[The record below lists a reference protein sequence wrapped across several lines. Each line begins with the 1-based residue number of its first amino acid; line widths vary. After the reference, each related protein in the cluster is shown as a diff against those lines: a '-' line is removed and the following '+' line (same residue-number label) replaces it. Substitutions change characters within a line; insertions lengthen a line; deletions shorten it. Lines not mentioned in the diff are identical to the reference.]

1 MDKGKAMANI
11 LVIDD
16 DLMICEAIGS
26 VVISMGHQ
34 ITSALKL
41 KNGLKEIPKKSFDVI
56 FLDVRLP
63 DGNGLEALPE
73 IMATSSRPDV
83 IIITGEG
90 DPDGAELAISNG
102 AWDYIQK
109 PLTVESIKLPLLRVL
124 QYRHEKESGRPRI
137 ELNREGII
145 GKSPKIIKCLD
156 VISQTADIDANILI
170 KGETGT
176 GKELFAKAIHKNS
189 RRASGSFVVVDCAAL
204 PETLVESMLFGHEK
218 GAYTGADRA
227 REGLVKQAD
236 GGTLFLD
243 EVGELPMLLQKAF
256 LRVLQER
263 CFRPVGGKQE
273 VRSDFR
279 LISATNRDL
288 DQMARDGKIR
298 QDFLF
303 RLKTFII
310 DLPPLRE
317 RKEDV
322 DALAMFYMMSFSER
336 YGIGEKQ
343 FSPEFLQTLRGY
355 SWPGNVREFSNAME
369 EAISMA
375 RYESTLFPVHLPT
388 HIRIQL
394 ARVIASNG
402 ISNNTSKVNSF
413 PSSEKFPKLRDLL
426 GETESQYIHDLM
438 IHTRG
443 DINKMCSMSG
453 LSRSRLYDRMKKYEI
468 SRDF

>member
-1 MDKGKAMANI
+1 MANI

-16 DLMICEAIGS
+16 DLMICESIGS
-26 VVISMGHQ
+26 VVISMGSQ
-34 ITSALKL
+34 ITSALNL
-41 KNGLKEIPKKSFDVI
+41 KNGLKDISKKSFDVI

-73 IMATSSRPDV
+73 IMAASSLPDV

-109 PLTVESIKLPLLRVL
+109 PLSVESIKLPLLRVL
-124 QYRHEKESGRPRI
+124 QYRHEKESRRPRI
-137 ELNREGII
+137 ALNREGII
-145 GKSPKIIKCLD
+145 GESPKIKQCLE
-156 VISQTADIDANILI
+156 VLSQTADIDANILI

-227 REGLVKQAD
+227 REGLVQQAD

-243 EVGELPMLLQKAF
+243 EVGELPVQLQKAF

-288 DQMARDGKIR
+288 DQMARDGKMR
-298 QDFLF
+298 KDFLF

-317 RKEDV
+317 RVEDI
-322 DALAMFYMMSFSER
+322 DELAMFYMLSFSDR
-336 YGIGEKQ
+336 YGIGEKR

-375 RYESTLFPVHLPT
+375 RYESTLFPVHLPN

-394 ARVIASNG
+394 ARVTVLKGTSNHASKL
-402 ISNNTSKVNSF
+402 SSF
-413 PSSEKFPKLRDLL
+413 LSSENVPKLRDLL
-426 GETESQYIHDLM
+426 GKTESKYLQDLLM
-438 IHTRG
+438 VTRG
-443 DINKMCSMSG
+443 DIQKMCTMSG
-453 LSRSRLYDRMKKYEI
+453 LSRSRLYDRLKKYDI
-468 SRDF
+468 SRDS

>member
-1 MDKGKAMANI
+1 MANI

-26 VVISMGHQ
+26 VVISMGNQ

-41 KNGLKEIPKKSFDVI
+41 KNGLKDISQKSFDVI

-73 IMATSSRPDV
+73 IMAASSLPDV

-109 PLTVESIKLPLLRVL
+109 PLSVESIKLPLLRVL
-124 QYRHEKESGRPRI
+124 QYRHEKESRRPRI
-137 ELNREGII
+137 SLKREGII
-145 GKSPKIIKCLD
+145 GESQKIKKCLD
-156 VISQTADIDANILI
+156 VLSQTADIDANILI
-170 KGETGT
+170 TGETGT
-176 GKELFAKAIHKNS
+176 GKELFAKTIHKNS

-204 PETLVESMLFGHEK
+204 PETLVESMLLGHEK
-218 GAYTGADRA
+218 GAFTGADRA

-243 EVGELPMLLQKAF
+243 EVGELPVLLQKAF

-273 VRSDFR
+273 VKSDFR

-288 DQMARDGKIR
+288 DLMARDGNLRK
-298 QDFLF
+298 DFLF

-310 DLPPLRE
+310 DLPSLRE
-317 RKEDV
+317 RTEDI
-322 DALAMFYMMSFSER
+322 DALAMFYMKSFCDR
-336 YGIGEKQ
+336 YGIGEKR
-343 FSPEFLQTLRGY
+343 FSPEFMQTLRDY

-388 HIRIQL
+388 HIRVQQ
-394 ARVIASNG
+394 ARVTVSNSL
-402 ISNNTSKVNSF
+402 SNQTSEVSAF
-413 PSSEKFPKLRDLL
+413 PPSENFPKLKDLL
-426 GETESQYIHDLM
+426 GKTESKYLQDLM
-438 IHTRG
+438 MYTRG
-443 DINKMCSMSG
+443 DIQKVCKMSG
-453 LSRSRLYDRMKKYEI
+453 LSRSRLYDRLKKYEI
-468 SRDF
+468 SRDS